1 MLGKIATTI
10 TGYTHNM
17 KAAHFIMNSDFIT
30 PQNEG
35 MAEVSVALP
44 SSFYVPKYQNQ
55 VFSASVSI
63 PGSASQDYR
72 CYFTS
77 TAFNYAI
84 TGCYGGQLRYGND
97 NLIISLVRSKDAFTL
112 RIWNPAETENKTFS
126 GTGQVIT
133 AHIQAFKDPFVV

>member
-1 MLGKIATTI
+1 
-10 TGYTHNM
+10 M
-17 KAAHFIMNSDFIT
+17 KAAHFIMNSDYIT

-35 MAEVSVALP
+35 TAEVSVAIP

-77 TAFNYAI
+77 TAFDYAI
-84 TGCYGGQLRYGND
+84 TGCYGGQMQYGND
-97 NLIISLVRSKDAFTL
+97 YLVISLVRSKDAFTL
-112 RIWNPAETENKTFS
+112 RIWNLADIVDRTYS

-133 AHIQAFKDPFVV
+133 AHIQTFKDPFEV

>member
-1 MLGKIATTI
+1 
-10 TGYTHNM
+10 M
-17 KAAHFIMNSDFIT
+17 KAAHFIMNSDYIT

-35 MAEVSVALP
+35 TAEVSVALP

-77 TAFNYAI
+77 TAFDYAI
-84 TGCYGGQLRYGND
+84 TGCYGGQMQYGND
-97 NLIISLVRSKDAFTL
+97 KLVVSLVRSKDAFTL
-112 RIWNPAETENKTFS
+112 RIWNLAELENKTFS

-133 AHIQAFKDPFVV
+133 AHIQTFKDPFEV

>member
-1 MLGKIATTI
+1 
-10 TGYTHNM
+10 M
-17 KAAHFIMNSDFIT
+17 KAAHFIMNSDYIT

-35 MAEVSVALP
+35 TAEVSVAIP

-77 TAFNYAI
+77 TAFDYAV
-84 TGCYGGQLRYGND
+84 TGCYGGTVQYGND
-97 NLIISLVRSKDAFTL
+97 DLIISLLRSKDSFTL
-112 RIWNPAETENKTFS
+112 KVWNLAEVENKTFS

-133 AHIQAFKDPFVV
+133 AHIQTFKDPFEV